1 MRTSLKFLRLAIVTC
16 MVSLCAL
23 VPSAPS
29 AHATQ
34 ECIGTTTNGHGG
46 PNTYQGDCVFMYVYT
61 AYDGRIIV
69 QYWGNQN
76 YDFYQ
81 LRWSRPG
88 RAETQSTVR
97 GSGAGGS
104 WWALSNAWRNTPYTF
119 KVQACYSRFLA
130 SSDCTSWRQVT
141 YYLGSRGISG

>member
-1 MRTSLKFLRLAIVTC
+1 MRTTPKSLRLAVVT
-16 MVSLCAL
+16 SLLATGAL
-23 VPSAPS
+23 AAPAPL

-34 ECIGTTTNGHGG
+34 ACIGTTTNGHGG
-46 PNTYQGDCVFMYVYT
+46 PNTYQGDCSFMRVYT

-76 YDFYQ
+76 FDFYQ

-88 RAETQSTVR
+88 RAETQSVVR
-97 GSGAGGS
+97 GSGAAGS
-104 WWALSNAWRNTPYTF
+104 WWALSNAWNGTPYTF

-130 SSDCTSWRQVT
+130 SSDCTPWDQVT
-141 YYLGSRGISG
+141 YYKWSAPVQA